1 MKQIENLDQHPENL
15 DSGKPAPWK
24 ACILEIIEYIWD

>member
-1 MKQIENLDQHPENL
+1 MKQIENLDQHPENP
-15 DSGKPAPWK
+15 DSGKPTPWK